1 MDGFQKCLCPCA
13 LDESNFSIG
22 RVNLLGTAIIDLSIV
37 YDFRVLNRVVRR
49 LATATAAGTISLT
62 TRLATTL

>member
-37 YDFRVLNRVVRR
+37 YFCYNFYYSIDKQINSNQQYVNI
-49 LATATAAGTISLT
+49 GI
-62 TRLATTL
+62 